1 MWDREK
7 KGKSHTHRLVSPHRW
22 THRLPFPRA
31 TTRHAEGSAG
41 QAVDSATPTSIILNV
56 SILLSLPRG
65 MQREKPRQVEKRW
78 KFLAHPKIPAKEGIT
93 MAPMIRNFRFVN
105 SDPGAINSP
114 HRFLTSLP
122 LELDMESGVK
132 ERERNKATARA
143 RLRWNA
149 YVHRNKATEY
159 QSFR

>member
-1 MWDREK
+1 MWDRGK

-78 KFLAHPKIPAKEGIT
+78 KFLAHPKIPAEEGIT
-93 MAPMIRNFRFVN
+93 MAPMIRN
-105 SDPGAINSP
+105 
-114 HRFLTSLP
+114 SLGMED
-122 LELDMESGVK
+122 ELQLSMESGVK
-132 ERERNKATARA
+132 ERERNKATEIR
-143 RLRWNA
+143 
-149 YVHRNKATEY
+149 VPDSMECICTEKK
-159 QSFR
+159 R